1 MVHCGA
7 QTGGS
12 EEMAQLAKGHYNNR
26 PLTFELPDSWKLLV
40 MSEPRDVPGAKSVE
54 GLVKD
59 GLKNPIGMASLA
71 DIVGSLANKSVVI
84 ISEDQTRPTPV
95 GEVALPLINE
105 LNALGVADGNI
116 EVIIGRG
123 THRAITQ
130 EELGLKLGGE
140 VLDRVRV
147 SVHDPDDSA
156 NLVKVGTTTRGT
168 PCWANRKVVEAGF
181 TVGVGTINPH
191 YFAGYGGGPKIVLP
205 GISGRDSVRHN
216 HVLMREPGTTQGI
229 TEGNPVWEDML
240 EAARLVG
247 LDMKIDCLLNA
258 ETKIYKVFVGEVEAE
273 QKEAIAALKAV
284 YGAPVPKLAD
294 VTITSAY
301 PLETDLIQS
310 GKSILLADDITK
322 DGGTVILISACPD
335 GAGPMMYETLRERP
349 DSDEVVEWIAASKA
363 STTGGP
369 MASRLRRLLIT
380 KGLIVVTEGLTKEQL
395 EDMEIEHAAS
405 IEDALAR
412 ASKKYPEAE
421 VIVLPI
427 GGSTFPFVDEAL
439 EKVPA

>member
-1 MVHCGA
+1 
-7 QTGGS
+7 
-12 EEMAQLAKGHYNNR
+12 MAQLAKGYYNNQ

-54 GLVKD
+54 RLVRE
-59 GLKNPIGMASLA
+59 GLKNPIGMAPLA
-71 DIVGSLANKSVVI
+71 EIIGSLDNKTVVI
-84 ISEDQTRPTPV
+84 VSEDQTRPAPV

-105 LNALGVADGNI
+105 LNALGVADGSI

-130 EELGLKLGGE
+130 EELGLKLGSE

-156 NLVKVGTTTRGT
+156 NLVRLGTTSRGT

-191 YFAGYGGGPKIVLP
+191 YFAGYGGGPKMVLP
-205 GISGRDSVRHN
+205 GISGRDTVRYN

-369 MASRLRRLLIT
+369 MASRLRRLLVT
-380 KGLIVVTEGLTKEQL
+380 KGLIVVTEGLSKEQL

-427 GGSTFPFVDEAL
+427 GGSTFPFLEETEEA
-439 EKVPA
+439 VPA